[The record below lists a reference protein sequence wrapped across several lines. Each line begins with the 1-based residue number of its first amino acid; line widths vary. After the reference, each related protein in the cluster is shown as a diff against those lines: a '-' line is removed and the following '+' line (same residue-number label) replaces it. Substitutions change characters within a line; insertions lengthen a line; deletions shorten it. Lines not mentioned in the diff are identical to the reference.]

1 MNLHKLIFTEND
13 CYKTGRKMKPQGIM
27 VHSTGSNNPWLNR
40 YVAPDDGLLGR
51 NRYGNH
57 WNQAMDRHVC
67 VHGFIGKLA
76 DGTIATYQTLP
87 WDHFGWHA
95 GGSANGTHIGFEICE
110 DGLKDP
116 VYFAKVY
123 QEAVELCAYLCKL
136 FDLSA
141 NTIICH
147 SEGHAR
153 GIASN
158 HGDVMHWF
166 PKYGKSMDTFRAD
179 VKNLLESGTVEP
191 PAKEEPAENPA
202 SVKLD
207 GAKSFS
213 TAKKGKY
220 RVNSSDGTLNLR
232 SGAGA
237 DKHLIDTMPNGTIVR
252 CYGYYTGDWLYVVSA
267 AGNKGYCHGGY
278 LEKV

>member
-1 MNLHKLIFTEND
+1 MNLHKLIFTENA

-40 YVAPDDGLLGR
+40 YVAPDDGLLGK

-57 WNQAMDRHVC
+57 WNQAMDRQVC

-95 GGSANGTHIGFEICE
+95 GGTANGTHIGFEICE

-116 VYFAKVY
+116 VYFAAVY
-123 QEAVELCAYLCKL
+123 KEAVELCAYLCKL
-136 FDLSA
+136 YGLA
-141 NTIICH
+141 VNTIICH

-158 HGDVMHWF
+158 HADVMHWF
-166 PKYGKSMDTFRAD
+166 PKHGKSMDTFRAD

-191 PAKEEPAENPA
+191 AEKP
-202 SVKLD
+202 SEKPVTPVKID

-220 RVNSSDGTLNLR
+220 RVKSYDGTLNLR
-232 SGAGA
+232 SGEIGRA
-237 DKHLIDTMPNGTIVR
+237 HV
-252 CYGYYTGDWLYVVSA
+252 
-267 AGNKGYCHGGY
+267 
-278 LEKV
+278 

>member
-1 MNLHKLIFTEND
+1 
-13 CYKTGRKMKPQGIM
+13 MKPQGIM

-40 YVAPDDGLLGR
+40 YVAPDDGILGK

-57 WNQAMDRHVC
+57 WNQPMSRKVC
-67 VHGFIGKLA
+67 VHAFIGKLA

-87 WDHFGWHA
+87 WDNFGWHA

-116 VYFAKVY
+116 AYFAKVY

-136 FDLSA
+136 YGLTEKD
-141 NTIICH
+141 IICH
-147 SEGHAR
+147 CEGAGR
-153 GIASN
+153 RIASA
-158 HGDVMHWF
+158 HADVMHWF
-166 PKYGKSMDTFRAD
+166 PKHGKSMDTFRAD
-179 VKNLLESGTVEP
+179 VKALLESGTAEP
-191 PAKEEPAENPA
+191 PAKEEPEEKPVEKPA
-202 SVKLD
+202 AVKID

-213 TAKKGKY
+213 AAKKGKY
-220 RVNSSDGTLNLR
+220 RVKSSDGTLNLR

-237 DKHLIDTMPNGTIVR
+237 GKRLIETMPNGTIVR
-252 CYGYYTGDWLYVVSA
+252 CYGYHTGDWLYVVSA

-278 LEKV
+278 LERV